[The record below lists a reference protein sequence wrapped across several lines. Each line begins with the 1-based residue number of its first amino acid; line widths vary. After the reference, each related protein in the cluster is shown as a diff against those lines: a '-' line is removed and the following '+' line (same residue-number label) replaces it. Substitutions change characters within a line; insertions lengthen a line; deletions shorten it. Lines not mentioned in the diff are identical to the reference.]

1 MMSTVAVQTVRRRA
15 AGSPPGPNEMEK
27 LCAAVR
33 KRAHRLLLTR
43 RSENGSRSEDWLPT
57 AAPSLID
64 NLALNYIRMQA
75 RAWTARP
82 DSSSN

>member
-1 MMSTVAVQTVRRRA
+1 MMSTVAVHTVRRRA
-15 AGSPPGPNEMEK
+15 AGTLPAPNEMEK

-33 KRAHRLLLTR
+33 KRAYRLLLTR
-43 RSENGSRSEDWLPT
+43 RFDNASASEAWLPT

-75 RAWTARP
+75 RALTARS